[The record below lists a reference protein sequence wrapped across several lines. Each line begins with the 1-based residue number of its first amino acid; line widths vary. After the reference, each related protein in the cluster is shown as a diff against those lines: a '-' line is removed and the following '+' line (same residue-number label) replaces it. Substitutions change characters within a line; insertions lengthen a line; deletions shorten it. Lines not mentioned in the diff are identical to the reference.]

1 MESDELQQKV
11 KVWSGGGVEE
21 EPWWPFHYLPCESHD
36 HSPWLLKC
44 QPSHTH
50 MRQQQRLTGPLRG
63 KMHGSRRRLQVK
75 SEAVA
80 FIDGSCKTSIRPV
93 NTCALIWAMTA
104 HDDRCPAST

>member
-1 MESDELQQKV
+1 MER
-11 KVWSGGGVEE
+11 WGGVEE
-21 EPWWPFHYLPCESHD
+21 EPWWPFHYLPCE
-36 HSPWLLKC
+36 
-44 QPSHTH
+44 SHTH

-63 KMHGSRRRLQVK
+63 KMHGSRRPLQVK

-93 NTCALIWAMTA
+93 NTRALIWAMTA